1 MKFIFLDIGVEVA
14 VYDVQP
20 SGILKK
26 LYSAY
31 NCDWGGSKVD
41 TSFCNLLTDIVGND
55 VMKAFLSDYKD
66 DFVQVMSN
74 FEHKKRFIY
83 PKQTE
88 TFKIKVPRK
97 TLEKAALEINPE
109 SDISTLI
116 ASNPKY
122 NSKVTFVTDKLL
134 IDAQIAQALFDKS
147 CSEIIYHLQELFLYP
162 NLKDVS
168 SILLV
173 GCYAMSPMLKFALSE
188 AFKHPQREVFVPHC
202 AEVAALEG
210 AVIYGHGKSPVE

>member
-66 DFVQVMSN
+66 DIVQVMSN

-173 GCYAMSPMLKFALSE
+173 GSYAMSPMLKFALSE

-202 AEVAALEG
+202 AEVTALEG